1 MEKIL
6 SYNIFSVLFKLYSF
20 GKKVEKLNLGP
31 MLYGEYYF
39 IDLEW
44 LKNFKNK
51 FNFTELENIFNDKM
65 SLEDIEKIKKLKD
78 KNIMNRI
85 YDYYLKIKS
94 DHKFNVT
101 ENEFDSIKI
110 INNQNTCQIQKEG
123 KNQSFVYKNFA
134 LITPKI
140 QKELEDCGFI
150 FQIFPKFDVYIGS
163 KNIIFENNNGDY
175 RNCLQCIIYKD
186 YDDFEE
192 EFIIKYENK
201 NLLDEGKKIIIEEK
215 IEAYFNKNNIEIDG
229 YEEQYIYNINK
240 EKIATVINLNKA
252 KKKECQ
258 LSAQNSIAKY
268 SKKINNNININNSD
282 PQNNIKINNN
292 IIQNNINNNK
302 IIILNNNDNNLSN
315 SSNLSNINLSF
326 NNEKDTN
333 FFQNVQIKEVGFK
346 NFGNSCY
353 INAVLEC
360 LIHIPELVKYF
371 LKKDDYDNNMPVSLA
386 FKLLL
391 HQIYYPNNFMG
402 NINYNIDECLAL
414 FCQVINI
421 LNNNFSVS
429 VPNDAKDFLIFL
441 IEKLHRELNK
451 SYVKKE
457 QKMIQP
463 HNLVNPKDPLYNF
476 IQYFSQNY
484 NSKISDLFNWT
495 NQIRRVCSNCK
506 SQILSYQTFPYLIL
520 DLEKTRRQIFESDI
534 SNYHKSKIKDEIWQ
548 NDYYDAREN
557 IPINLI
563 DCIKY
568 YGSYVNT
575 FEFFCPLCKTNCQ
588 QNTVNRIYM
597 SPYVFIF
604 ILNRGKNNIFSVKM
618 NYPPVIDLSKEV
630 ESVKSPTV
638 YELTGV
644 ITHLGVSGPN
654 GHFIAF
660 CKNIHTQKWFKYND
674 DKYYEADNF
683 NVHNEGI
690 AYILFYSHKK

>member
-20 GKKVEKLNLGP
+20 GKKVEKLNLRP

-186 YDDFEE
+186 YDDFVE

-215 IEAYFNKNNIEIDG
+215 IEAYFNKNNIKINE

-268 SKKINNNININNSD
+268 INIINNNRKYTYKFFS
-282 PQNNIKINNN
+282 KCT
-292 IIQNNINNNK
+292 NK
-302 IIILNNNDNNLSN
+302 RSRL
-315 SSNLSNINLSF
+315 
-326 NNEKDTN
+326 
-333 FFQNVQIKEVGFK
+333 
-346 NFGNSCY
+346 
-353 INAVLEC
+353 
-360 LIHIPELVKYF
+360 
-371 LKKDDYDNNMPVSLA
+371 
-386 FKLLL
+386 
-391 HQIYYPNNFMG
+391 
-402 NINYNIDECLAL
+402 
-414 FCQVINI
+414 
-421 LNNNFSVS
+421 
-429 VPNDAKDFLIFL
+429 
-441 IEKLHRELNK
+441 
-451 SYVKKE
+451 
-457 QKMIQP
+457 
-463 HNLVNPKDPLYNF
+463 
-476 IQYFSQNY
+476 
-484 NSKISDLFNWT
+484 
-495 NQIRRVCSNCK
+495 
-506 SQILSYQTFPYLIL
+506 
-520 DLEKTRRQIFESDI
+520 
-534 SNYHKSKIKDEIWQ
+534 
-548 NDYYDAREN
+548 
-557 IPINLI
+557 
-563 DCIKY
+563 
-568 YGSYVNT
+568 
-575 FEFFCPLCKTNCQ
+575 
-588 QNTVNRIYM
+588 
-597 SPYVFIF
+597 
-604 ILNRGKNNIFSVKM
+604 
-618 NYPPVIDLSKEV
+618 
-630 ESVKSPTV
+630 
-638 YELTGV
+638 
-644 ITHLGVSGPN
+644 
-654 GHFIAF
+654 
-660 CKNIHTQKWFKYND
+660 
-674 DKYYEADNF
+674 
-683 NVHNEGI
+683 
-690 AYILFYSHKK
+690 

>member
-1 MEKIL
+1 MEKTL
-6 SYNIFSVLFKLYSF
+6 SHNIFSVLFKLYSF

-215 IEAYFNKNNIEIDG
+215 IEAYFNKNKIKIDQ

-258 LSAQNSIAKY
+258 LSAHNSLAKY
-268 SKKINNNININNSD
+268 MKKENIH
-282 PQNNIKINNN
+282 
-292 IIQNNINNNK
+292 
-302 IIILNNNDNNLSN
+302 
-315 SSNLSNINLSF
+315 
-326 NNEKDTN
+326 TN